1 MGQNLSQKPLNYNI
15 SISYLIKLPNFHLIR
30 TPTDLAKT
38 ILFNSRK
45 NNMKKFLFVILG
57 LIIISSGIVSVNATS
72 INTSVTT
79 VSIWDMIIFQG
90 EGFHRLHNVEITIYH
105 EDIVVSE
112 LLSQTTD
119 KGVLFLPLIIND
131 FTPGKYDVLATD
143 NINTATTSFEI

>member
-1 MGQNLSQKPLNYNI
+1 
-15 SISYLIKLPNFHLIR
+15 
-30 TPTDLAKT
+30 
-38 ILFNSRK
+38 
-45 NNMKKFLFVILG
+45 MKKFLFVILG

-72 INTSVTT
+72 INTSITT

>member
-1 MGQNLSQKPLNYNI
+1 
-15 SISYLIKLPNFHLIR
+15 
-30 TPTDLAKT
+30 
-38 ILFNSRK
+38 
-45 NNMKKFLFVILG
+45 MKKFLFVILG